1 MKYFFNTRLGETR
14 YQLADGSLLCK
25 DVPIGRTGK
34 QLYGAADLPN
44 LKPDKFGEIVVTRS
58 PEQVFHPAT
67 LASFEGMSITILHP
81 EDENGNVRLVNPENW
96 KELAVGH
103 LQNVRRGT
111 GDQSDLMLAD
121 LIVKDESAIQLIED
135 GLREVSC
142 GYDAE
147 YEQTEPGK
155 ARQVDITGNHVA
167 LVPKGRAGN
176 RCAIGDRDT
185 MANQKKSWWTR
196 MRTAIKTGDSDTM
209 NELLDSAP
217 AAVTG
222 DEGDLPGGVNLNINL
237 SPQQPLPD
245 KKPEMGGDV
254 TGDGEDD
261 IKTLLK
267 ALLAKLEGTATGDNA
282 DTPDDKDKK
291 DPTGDGED
299 NEEETTITGD
309 SAYRAEVIIPGIDLS
324 RKVKPTAFKRDVLA
338 AADKTLVRQVV
349 GDADIRKL
357 PKQSVDMAF
366 NAVSE
371 IAKGRNTRST
381 TGDAQRPGMGMT
393 SIASLNKTPT
403 SGLTAKDNPM
413 TAYLY
418 RMPVGIAG
426 AISRPQ
432 DLTVEPVILKSDN
445 AFAAYGLAGKYD
457 ADGFFVPLAEGDTVD
472 KVKGIYVRPY
482 PTTSQPDM
490 VRQVGSDKNFPGDAM
505 KRGYMTVNVGADASS
520 VKKGGVV
527 YIVVSA
533 DASIPVPLG
542 GITAAEVTGKTA
554 ALPDAFFTGAG
565 DANGN
570 AEISWKI

>member
-14 YQLADGSLLCK
+14 YQLADGSLLCR

-111 GDQSDLMLAD
+111 GDQYDLMLAD
-121 LIVKDESAIQLIED
+121 LIVKDESAIQMIED

-142 GYDAE
+142 GYNAE
-147 YEQTEPGK
+147 YEQAEPGK
-155 ARQVDITGNHVA
+155 AEQVDITGNHVA

-237 SPQQPLPD
+237 SSQQPLPD

-299 NEEETTITGD
+299 DEEETTITGD
-309 SAYRAEVIIPGIDLS
+309 SAYHAEVIVPGIDLS

-371 IAKGRNTRST
+371 IAKARNTRST
-381 TGDAQRPGMGMT
+381 TGDAQRPNMGMT
-393 SIASLNKTPT
+393 SIASLNK
-403 SGLTAKDNPM
+403 
-413 TAYLY
+413 
-418 RMPVGIAG
+418 
-426 AISRPQ
+426 Q
-432 DLTVEPVILKSDN
+432 N
-445 AFAAYGLAGKYD
+445 ADFWSNR
-457 ADGFFVPLAEGDTVD
+457 
-472 KVKGIYVRPY
+472 KG
-482 PTTSQPDM
+482 
-490 VRQVGSDKNFPGDAM
+490 
-505 KRGYMTVNVGADASS
+505 
-520 VKKGGVV
+520 
-527 YIVVSA
+527 
-533 DASIPVPLG
+533 
-542 GITAAEVTGKTA
+542 
-554 ALPDAFFTGAG
+554 
-565 DANGN
+565 
-570 AEISWKI
+570 

>member
-147 YEQTEPGK
+147 YEQTEQGK
-155 ARQVDITGNHVA
+155 AEQVDITGNHVA

-196 MRTAIKTGDSDTM
+196 MRTAIKTGDADTM
-209 NELLDSAP
+209 NELVESAP
-217 AAVTG
+217 ASVTG
-222 DEGDLPGGVNLNINL
+222 DEGDLPQGVNLNINL
-237 SPQQPLPD
+237 SPQHPLPD
-245 KKPEMGGDV
+245 KDPEMGGTK
-254 TGDGEDD
+254 TGDGDD
-261 IKTLLK
+261 DVVTLLK
-267 ALLAKLEGTATGDNA
+267 ALLAKLSAAPTGDN
-282 DTPDDKDKK
+282 DNPDDKKG
-291 DPTGDGED
+291 PTVDGED
-299 NEEETTITGD
+299 DEEEAVITGD
-309 SAYRAEVIIPGIDLS
+309 SAYRAEVILPGVDLS
-324 RKVKPTAFKRDVLA
+324 RKMKPTAFKREVLST
-338 AADKTLVRQVV
+338 ADKKLVRQVV

-381 TGDAQRPGMGMT
+381 TGDAQRQNMGMT
-393 SIASLNKTPT
+393 SIASLNK
-403 SGLTAKDNPM
+403 
-413 TAYLY
+413 
-418 RMPVGIAG
+418 
-426 AISRPQ
+426 Q
-432 DLTVEPVILKSDN
+432 N
-445 AFAAYGLAGKYD
+445 ADFWSNR
-457 ADGFFVPLAEGDTVD
+457 
-472 KVKGIYVRPY
+472 KG
-482 PTTSQPDM
+482 
-490 VRQVGSDKNFPGDAM
+490 
-505 KRGYMTVNVGADASS
+505 
-520 VKKGGVV
+520 
-527 YIVVSA
+527 
-533 DASIPVPLG
+533 
-542 GITAAEVTGKTA
+542 
-554 ALPDAFFTGAG
+554 
-565 DANGN
+565 
-570 AEISWKI
+570 

>member
-44 LKPDKFGEIVVTRS
+44 LKPDKLGEIVVTRS

-155 ARQVDITGNHVA
+155 AEQVDITGNHVA

-196 MRTAIKTGDSDTM
+196 MRTAIKTGDADTM

-222 DEGDLPGGVNLNINL
+222 DEGDLPSGVNLNINL

-245 KKPEMGGDV
+245 KKPEMGGEP

-267 ALLAKLEGTATGDNA
+267 ALLAKLEGNATGDN
-282 DTPDDKDKK
+282 DNKPDEKDKK

-299 NEEETTITGD
+299 DIKTLLKALLAKLEGNATGDNDNKPDEKDKKDPTGDGEDDEEETTITGD
-309 SAYRAEVIIPGIDLS
+309 SAYRAEVIVPGIDLS

-381 TGDAQRPGMGMT
+381 TGDAQRPNMGMT
-393 SIASLNKTPT
+393 SIASLNK
-403 SGLTAKDNPM
+403 
-413 TAYLY
+413 
-418 RMPVGIAG
+418 
-426 AISRPQ
+426 Q
-432 DLTVEPVILKSDN
+432 N
-445 AFAAYGLAGKYD
+445 ADFWSNR
-457 ADGFFVPLAEGDTVD
+457 
-472 KVKGIYVRPY
+472 KG
-482 PTTSQPDM
+482 
-490 VRQVGSDKNFPGDAM
+490 
-505 KRGYMTVNVGADASS
+505 
-520 VKKGGVV
+520 
-527 YIVVSA
+527 
-533 DASIPVPLG
+533 
-542 GITAAEVTGKTA
+542 
-554 ALPDAFFTGAG
+554 
-565 DANGN
+565 
-570 AEISWKI
+570 

>member
-1 MKYFFNTRLGETR
+1 MKYFFYTQLGETR
-14 YQLADGSLLCK
+14 YRLADGSLLCK
-25 DVPIGRTGK
+25 DVPVARTGT
-34 QLYGAADLPN
+34 QLYSAADLPN
-44 LKPDKFGEIVVTRS
+44 LEPDKHGEIVVTRS

-81 EDENGNVRLVNPENW
+81 EDEDGNVRLVNPQNW
-96 KELAVGH
+96 KELANGH
-103 LQNVRRGT
+103 LQNIRRGT
-111 GDQSDLMLAD
+111 GEQSDLMLAD
-121 LIVKDESAIQLIED
+121 LIVKDENAIQLIED
-135 GLREVSC
+135 GLRQVSC

-155 ARQVDITGNHVA
+155 AEQVDITGNHVA

-196 MRTAIKTGDSDTM
+196 MRTAIKTGDADTM

-222 DEGDLPGGVNLNINL
+222 DEGDLPSGVNLNINL

-245 KKPEMGGDV
+245 KKPEMGGEP

-267 ALLAKLEGTATGDNA
+267 ALLAKLEGTATGDN
-282 DTPDDKDKK
+282 D
-291 DPTGDGED
+291 
-299 NEEETTITGD
+299 EEETTITGD
-309 SAYRAEVIIPGIDLS
+309 SAYRAEVIVPGIDLS

-381 TGDAQRPGMGMT
+381 TGDAQRPNMGMT
-393 SIASLNKTPT
+393 SIASLNK
-403 SGLTAKDNPM
+403 
-413 TAYLY
+413 
-418 RMPVGIAG
+418 
-426 AISRPQ
+426 Q
-432 DLTVEPVILKSDN
+432 N
-445 AFAAYGLAGKYD
+445 ADFWSNR
-457 ADGFFVPLAEGDTVD
+457 
-472 KVKGIYVRPY
+472 KG
-482 PTTSQPDM
+482 
-490 VRQVGSDKNFPGDAM
+490 
-505 KRGYMTVNVGADASS
+505 
-520 VKKGGVV
+520 
-527 YIVVSA
+527 
-533 DASIPVPLG
+533 
-542 GITAAEVTGKTA
+542 
-554 ALPDAFFTGAG
+554 
-565 DANGN
+565 
-570 AEISWKI
+570 